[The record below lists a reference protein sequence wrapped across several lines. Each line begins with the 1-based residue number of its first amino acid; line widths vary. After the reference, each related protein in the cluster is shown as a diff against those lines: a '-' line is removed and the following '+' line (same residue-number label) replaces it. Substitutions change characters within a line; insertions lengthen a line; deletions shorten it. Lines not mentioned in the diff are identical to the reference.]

1 MFGSGDG
8 HDVGEMVKEF
18 GGLEE
23 IGGRRVFEYDAGCGG
38 VLARQLLAWQYGARS
53 IGGLVV
59 VVVVSPPVGDGA
71 KICDALWDAIR

>member
-1 MFGSGDG
+1 
-8 HDVGEMVKEF
+8 MVKEF

-38 VLARQLLAWQYGARS
+38 VLARQLLAWQWGARS
-53 IGGLVV
+53 VGGLVV
-59 VVVVSPPVGDGA
+59 VYPPVGDGA